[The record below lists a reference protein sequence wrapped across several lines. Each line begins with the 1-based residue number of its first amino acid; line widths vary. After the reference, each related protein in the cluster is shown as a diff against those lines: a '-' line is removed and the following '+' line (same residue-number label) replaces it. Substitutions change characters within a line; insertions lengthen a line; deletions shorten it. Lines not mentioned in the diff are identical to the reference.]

1 MLFNYTGDILGCMTN
16 ETKEG
21 SKKPKTNQNGTNSE
35 LAHTVRDGSVA
46 ANIWRRQSQTG
57 YPYYDFS
64 LSRSYKS
71 VSTGKEGYSQ
81 NYFGKNEAQLMKV
94 IQGATEWIAKAESQ
108 DQSDNAGALAA

>member
-1 MLFNYTGDILGCMTN
+1 MFLRQRTAV
-16 ETKEG
+16 
-21 SKKPKTNQNGTNSE
+21 NGTGE
-35 LAHTVRDGSVA
+35 YPA
-46 ANIWRRQSQTG
+46 ALRFLLMSLTSFLSCRQTG

-81 NYFGKNEAQLMKV
+81 NYFGKNEGQLLKV